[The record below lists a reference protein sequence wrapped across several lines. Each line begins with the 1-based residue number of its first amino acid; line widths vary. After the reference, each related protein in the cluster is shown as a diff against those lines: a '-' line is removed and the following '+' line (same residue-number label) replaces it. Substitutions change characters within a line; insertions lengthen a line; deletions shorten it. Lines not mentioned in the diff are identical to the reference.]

1 MTPTPAV
8 PLAPAGAPSCAGPDP
23 RPQPPRQAL
32 PANACDCHAHVFGPA
47 TRFAFAERR
56 SYTPP
61 DAPLEAY
68 LALLDGVRLRRG
80 VLVQPSIYGEDNSCL
95 LDALAR
101 SGGRLRGIV
110 VADPRHLSDATV
122 DDWTAKGVRGIRI
135 NMVTPAGLPLA
146 AMEAMAA
153 RLAEIGWH
161 LDLITDSCERL
172 VELEARLAALP
183 CPLLIEQLGRIK
195 GGQPVSTP
203 GFQVLLRLLAQRKTW
218 VKLSHAY
225 HVSTAGPPYADT
237 TPLAQACVA
246 AAPEQAVWG
255 SDWPHPMLHGPM
267 PNDGALL
274 DLLAEWVPDAAQH
287 RAVLVDNP
295 ARLYGFP

>member
-1 MTPTPAV
+1 MTPAAPLPAT
-8 PLAPAGAPSCAGPDP
+8 CAGPDP
-23 RPQPPRQAL
+23 RPRPPAIPL
-32 PANACDCHAHVFGPA
+32 PAGACDSHAHVFGPA
-47 TRFAFAERR
+47 ARFAYAARR

-61 DAPLEAY
+61 DAPVESF
-68 LALLDGVRLRRG
+68 LAMLDAVGLARG
-80 VLVQPSIYGEDNSCL
+80 ALVQPSVYGDDNSCL

-101 SGGRLRGIV
+101 SGGRLRGVV
-110 VADPRHLSDATV
+110 VADPRRLGDATV
-122 DDWTAKGVRGIRI
+122 ADWTAKGVRGIRI
-135 NMVTPAGLPLA
+135 NMVTPDGLPLGE
-146 AMEAMAA
+146 MEGMAA

-172 VELEARLAALP
+172 LELEPRLRALP
-183 CPLLIEQLGRIK
+183 CALLIEQMGRIK
-195 GGQPVSTP
+195 GGMPVSTP
-203 GFQVLLRLLAQRKTW
+203 GFQVLLRLLAERRTW

-237 TPLAQACVA
+237 LPLARACLA
-246 AAPEQAVWG
+246 AAPERAVWG

-274 DLLAEWVPDAAQH
+274 DLLAEWVPDAAQRH
-287 RAVLVDNP
+287 AVLVDNP